1 MEEPS
6 SDLTLRHAVQNVPNQ
21 LLRDVDLKPFCEERA
36 ADCPD
41 YIEHI
46 I

>member
-6 SDLTLRHAVQNVPNQ
+6 SDLTLRHAVQNVSNQ
-21 LLRDVDLKPFCEERA
+21 LLRDVDLQTFCEERA

-41 YIEHI
+41 YV
-46 I
+46 